1 MLVGRGST
9 KIGRGGGGEG
19 EGEGE
24 GGGGGGGGGG
34 GRGGGG
40 RGMSERT
47 GGRKD
52 INSGPSFTRMISRIL
67 I

>member
-19 EGEGE
+19 E
-24 GGGGGGGGGG
+24 GGGGGG